1 MTNTG
6 TWKNLTNSECARWG
20 LHSFLSNGYNSRFEE
35 EEAPEPRI
43 RLQLTLPEVSHGA
56 PDQRV
61 IRHVDVEF
69 WEAGDGGRNPRLGVK
84 CLDVDEERGR

>member
-1 MTNTG
+1 MD
-6 TWKNLTNSECARWG
+6 
-20 LHSFLSNGYNSRFEE
+20 SFSSKRYHSRFEKE
-35 EEAPEPRI
+35 ETPEPRI

-69 WEAGDGGRNPRLGVK
+69 WKAGDDGGDPCLGVK
-84 CLDVDEERGR
+84 CLDVDEEGGR